1 MKKIILIIGIA
12 FLSSSCSKKLY
23 NVEKA
28 VTVPVIDG
36 DQTEWPVNTIR
47 SNNNINYA
55 IQQDEDN
62 LYLMVSSFD
71 EQVMKKIMLLGM
83 TYWINTDGKHSKDQ
97 GISFPEGIINS
108 DAIKQKFA
116 SLKSNGGG
124 FRGRRGMGSMPN
136 IDKNILPDQSKLLEN
151 FKGQSEN
158 IGLINFSSHDDGQ
171 IINFNRNALDFKSL
185 GIVFDTKLIPG
196 QSFTFEIAIPK
207 RLLKKSTK
215 VKKDTWGIGIATN
228 DPNLEL
234 NLPDSSRL
242 DKMPARFKNKL
253 GVSGKLE
260 KINELKALLKPI
272 QFWVDVSALKK

>member
-171 IINFNRNALDFKSL
+171 IINFNRNTLDFKSL

-272 QFWVDVSALKK
+272 QFWVDVSV